1 MNRRRVL
8 VTGGAGFI
16 GSHLVERL
24 LVEGHEV
31 ICVDNFSSGTK
42 HNLQTLAQ
50 HPFLDVIRHD
60 VVQPLSLEVD
70 EIYHLAC
77 PASPKQ
83 YQENPVKTLETCML
97 GTLNSVTLAKTL
109 GCKMLLASTSEVYG
123 DPQVHPQEESY
134 WGHVNPIGPRSCYD
148 EGKRVAETL
157 CTDYSRQYGLDIR
170 IIRIFN
176 TYGPRMKSDDGRVI
190 SNFITQALAHSPV
203 TLYGDGQQTRSFCYV
218 TDLIDGIMSVMKHD
232 APLTQPINLGNPE
245 EISILALAN
254 RIIEKTHSRS
264 IIEHGQQPQDDPR
277 RRCPNINRAK
287 ALLNWQPYTDLS
299 LGLDRTIEYFRH
311 AMVAQ
316 PNDSLEV
323 TSAASIV
330 TQP

>member
-1 MNRRRVL
+1 MSRRRVL

-24 LVEGHEV
+24 LIEGCEV
-31 ICVDNFSSGTK
+31 ICVDNFSSGNK
-42 HNLQTLAQ
+42 HNLLTLAQ

-77 PASPKQ
+77 PASPLQ
-83 YQENPVKTLETCML
+83 YQQNPVKTLETCML
-97 GTLNSVTLAKTL
+97 GTLNSVILAKTL

-157 CTDYSRQYGLDIR
+157 CTDYVRQYGLDIR

-176 TYGPRMKSDDGRVI
+176 TYGPRMKADDGRVI
-190 SNFITQALAHSPV
+190 SNFITQALANEPV

-218 TDLIDGIMSVMKHD
+218 TDMIDGIMAVMKH
-232 APLTQPINLGNPE
+232 PEPITQPINLGNPE
-245 EISILALAN
+245 EISILALAS
-254 RIIEKTHSRS
+254 RIIEKTQSRS
-264 IIEHGQQPQDDPR
+264 VIDHSQQPQDDPR

-299 LGLDRTIEYFRH
+299 TGLDRTIEHFR
-311 AMVAQ
+311 Q
-316 PNDSLEV
+316 
-323 TSAASIV
+323 TASID
-330 TQP
+330 PAELLELGSGKALP